1 MPDMIVV
8 PIDGSELS
16 ARAIPIAAA
25 IARASGAGI
34 RLVGFAR
41 DDTEFSW
48 MYDRVHDAKSL
59 VAAPIP
65 EGEVLV
71 GGDPAGRLLEL
82 ASDPSNVFCFESHD
96 HVEPVA
102 AVLHSVGSHLIERAT
117 EPFVVV
123 GPNANA
129 NAEALAGDVVV
140 ALDGVGDPEP
150 LLSAASDWARRLGAT
165 LRVVTVYEPVP
176 ADLRTPDHF
185 TRAHGPA
192 SDPDV
197 YLQSMQRRVVD
208 AGLAGVV
215 EVVAIPDPVSVAAG
229 VVSHLEDREAFLLVV
244 GGRVG
249 AHVTPGVLRGLLR
262 TVTLPV
268 LVVNRQGA

>member
-1 MPDMIVV
+1 VPDMIVV

-16 ARAIPIAAA
+16 ARAIPIAAV

-34 RLVGFAR
+34 RLVGVAR
-41 DDTEFSW
+41 DETELAW
-48 MYDRVHDAKSL
+48 MYDRVHDAKPL

-65 EGEVLV
+65 EAEVLV
-71 GGDPAGRLLEL
+71 GGDPEGRLLEL
-82 ASDPSNVFCFESHD
+82 ASDSGNVLCFASHD

-102 AVLHSVGSHLIERAT
+102 ALLHSVGSHLIERAT
-117 EPFVVV
+117 EPLLVV
-123 GPNANA
+123 GPNA

-150 LLSAASDWARRLGAT
+150 LLSAASAWARRLGAT
-165 LRVVTVYEPVP
+165 LRIVTVYEPVP

-185 TRAHGPA
+185 TRSHAPG

-197 YLQSMQRRVVD
+197 YLQSMHRRVVD

-215 EVVAIPDPVSVAAG
+215 DAVAIPDPVSVAAG
-229 VVSHLEDREAFLLVV
+229 LVSHLEDPAAFLLVV

-249 AHVTPGVLRGLLR
+249 AHVTPGVLRELLQ
-262 TVTLPV
+262 TVALPV
-268 LVVNRQGA
+268 LVVNRQGE